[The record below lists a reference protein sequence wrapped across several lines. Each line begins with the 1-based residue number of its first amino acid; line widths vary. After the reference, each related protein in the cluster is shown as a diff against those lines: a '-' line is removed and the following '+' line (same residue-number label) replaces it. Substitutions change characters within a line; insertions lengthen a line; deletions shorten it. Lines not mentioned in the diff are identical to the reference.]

1 MQVKSIINY
10 PVNLIKRTW
19 LGDIAKLVRIAFTPI
34 GERADSFVHRG
45 HPVSVQEI
53 KQGITGVITPKDVR
67 MMRKKIAMHD
77 FRA

>member
-34 GERADSFVHRG
+34 GERADSFVQRG
-45 HPVSVQEI
+45 HSVSVQEI